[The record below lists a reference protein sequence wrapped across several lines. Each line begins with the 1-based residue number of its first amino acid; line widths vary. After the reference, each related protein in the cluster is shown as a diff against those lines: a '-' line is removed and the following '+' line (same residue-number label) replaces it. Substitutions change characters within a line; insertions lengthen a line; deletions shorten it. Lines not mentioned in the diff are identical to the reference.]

1 MREVLQYKSIHPL
14 TRKTMGK
21 ELRKLKN
28 KKHGKENHKIDREG
42 AKRND

>member
-1 MREVLQYKSIHPL
+1 VSFFSKKNIHPL
-14 TRKTMGK
+14 TRKTMGE

-28 KKHGKENHKIDREG
+28 KKHDKENHKIDREG